1 MRNVKMRRKTIA
13 ALALAGV
20 AALVLSACSTAAE
33 PEPVETQAS
42 EEAVAVEADI
52 SGTTLVIYTPNEE
65 GMLNSLIP
73 LFEEETGV
81 RVQLITAGTG
91 ELYQRV
97 RSEAASPQGDVFFGG
112 GNAQAIANIDLWAE
126 YTSSEDGQMI
136 TAGRNTTGSI
146 TPYQADGSN
155 LLINLEEAA
164 KIGVEVNSYADLLQP
179 ALKGKIAFGDPTASS
194 SAFAQLTNMLKAVGG
209 DYESDASWDFV
220 EKLVEQLDGVSI
232 GSSSQ
237 VAQDVVSGEYVVALT
252 YEPLSSNLV
261 NSGAPVE
268 IIYPAE
274 GAAFLPATIQL
285 IKDGPNA
292 DAGKAFIDFVI
303 SETGQNIIS
312 EQTAG
317 RPLRDGIVKPGLPA
331 LTEIPTIQEDGTYVA
346 ENREAIVA
354 RYLAILERQ

>member
-1 MRNVKMRRKTIA
+1 
-13 ALALAGV
+13 
-20 AALVLSACSTAAE
+20 
-33 PEPVETQAS
+33 
-42 EEAVAVEADI
+42 
-52 SGTTLVIYTPNEE
+52 
-65 GMLNSLIP
+65 
-73 LFEEETGV
+73 
-81 RVQLITAGTG
+81 
-91 ELYQRV
+91 
-97 RSEAASPQGDVFFGG
+97 
-112 GNAQAIANIDLWAE
+112 
-126 YTSSEDGQMI
+126 
-136 TAGRNTTGSI
+136 
-146 TPYQADGSN
+146 
-155 LLINLEEAA
+155 
-164 KIGVEVNSYADLLQP
+164 
-179 ALKGKIAFGDPTASS
+179 
-194 SAFAQLTNMLKAVGG
+194 MLKAVGG

-220 EKLVEQLDGVSI
+220 EKLVVQLDGVSI

-261 NSGAPVE
+261 KSGAPIE

-303 SETGQNIIS
+303 SETGQSVIS
-312 EQTAG
+312 EDTAG